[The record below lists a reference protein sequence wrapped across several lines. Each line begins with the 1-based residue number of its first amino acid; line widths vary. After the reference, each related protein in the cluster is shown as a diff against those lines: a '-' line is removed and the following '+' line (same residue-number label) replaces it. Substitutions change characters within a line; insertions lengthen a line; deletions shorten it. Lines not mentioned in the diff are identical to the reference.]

1 MMQDA
6 NDVKN
11 SALFLTH
18 FFNDKDE
25 YAQSGHENSKN
36 EIVKIK
42 FKKNVKLCDEYKIKY
57 TTSTYLYCGI

>member
-1 MMQDA
+1 MSNIQNLKRTSPTFIFNDA
-6 NDVKN
+6 SVKD

-18 FFNDKDE
+18 FFNGKDE

-42 FKKNVKLCDEYKIKY
+42 LKKNVKLCDE
-57 TTSTYLYCGI
+57 